1 MKGFGAFSLPIAG
14 GFLTGGSVIAG
25 TSVVELAGGAA
36 QVRVRFGGG
45 VPFIPFIP
53 SFAIERIPSYVWKH
67 PATNKPK
74 LQKPKI

>member
-1 MKGFGAFSLPIAG
+1 MKGFGALSLPIAG

-36 QVRVRFGGG
+36 QVRGRFGGG
-45 VPFIPFIP
+45 VPFIP